1 VPKGRVS
8 LSAGS
13 AAGWVRVAALLIDEP
28 TTAAQHASVRAAVP
42 RCAGLGDAA
51 QQCAS
56 PGGVVPRCAA
66 RRGAAAPRCAG
77 LRDAAQKCAAR
88 GEAAAPQCAALA
100 RCVVVPYAGE
110 ARPCV
115 AAGPASR
122 PVQDAEQGLRAA
134 AGPDRR
140 AFSVLAP
147 LRSSPAPA
155 KQRPGLMQLIQLS
168 EP

>member
-13 AAGWVRVAALLIDEP
+13 AAGWVRVAALRIDEP

-42 RCAGLGDAA
+42 RCAGLGDAVP
-51 QQCAS
+51 QCAAR
-56 PGGVVPRCAA
+56 GGVVPQCAARGGVVPQCAGLGDVAPRCAA
-66 RRGAAAPRCAG
+66 RGG
-77 LRDAAQKCAAR
+77 
-88 GEAAAPQCAALA
+88 AAPQCAARA

-110 ARPCV
+110 ARPSV

-122 PVQDAEQGLRAA
+122 PAQDAEQGLRAA
-134 AGPDRR
+134 GPDRP

-155 KQRPGLMQLIQLS
+155 NKSPGLMRLTQLS